1 MRVPSSVFEAAW
13 HIDRRRGALARG
25 VRRRLGV
32 ERPLRVTP
40 YRGFGTR
47 ARACIRARVIEH
59 RDVPPPSERH
69 SVIASAIASYRRYA
83 TVERSGIVV
92 RARWGEQVFEG
103 RTDDEGFLELW
114 VKPPPSA
121 VEGWN
126 DVRLVLDLDRDPE
139 GADAHPHARCDA
151 RVLVCPARARF
162 VVLSDVDDT
171 VIDTGVSNLLRRA
184 WALFLSRSDAR
195 VPFEGVGAFYE
206 ALRRGR
212 GGDEENPIVYLSSSP
227 YNLHEH
233 IDEFLAL
240 HSIPDG
246 PVLLRDWGLTRTG
259 FAPGGGHGHK
269 LAKIRMVLE
278 AFPGLPLVLVGDSG
292 QEDPEHY
299 VTIATERPGR
309 VLAIYIRD
317 VTASASRRLA
327 LDVLAERAGA
337 AGTVL
342 VHVPDTVTAA
352 RHAAA
357 SGWIQW
363 GDVEDVSARRDEERE
378 DGYGGADAERAR
390 DQRV

>member
-1 MRVPSSVFEAAW
+1 MRLPSSVFEAAW
-13 HIDRRRGALARG
+13 YVDRRRGALARG

-32 ERPLRVTP
+32 ERPLRVLP
-40 YRGFGTR
+40 YRGYGTHT
-47 ARACIRARVIEH
+47 RACIRARVLEH
-59 RDVPPPSERH
+59 RDVPPPSERRT
-69 SVIASAIASYRRYA
+69 VVASAIASYRRYA
-83 TVERSGIVV
+83 TIERAGVPV
-92 RARWGEQVFEG
+92 RARWGAEVFEG

-114 VKPPPSA
+114 VPPPESA
-121 VEGWN
+121 VDGWN
-126 DVRLVLDLDRDPE
+126 DVRLELDGGESR
-139 GADAHPHARCDA
+139 AAADA
-151 RVLVCPARARF
+151 RVLVCPSGARF

-206 ALRRGR
+206 ALRH
-212 GGDEENPIVYLSSSP
+212 GGEGHEENPIVYVSSSP

-269 LAKIRMVLE
+269 LAKIRSVMS
-278 AFPGLPLVLVGDSG
+278 AFPHLPLVLIGDSG

-299 VTIATERPGR
+299 VTIATESPGR

-317 VTASASRRLA
+317 VTASSSRRAA
-327 LDVLAERAGA
+327 LDRLAETARA
-337 AGTVL
+337 AGTAL

-357 SGWIQW
+357 AGWIQW
-363 GDVEDVSARRDEERE
+363 QEVDDVRMRRAEERE
-378 DGYGGADAERAR
+378 DGPSGASELAPAR
-390 DQRV
+390 DQRS